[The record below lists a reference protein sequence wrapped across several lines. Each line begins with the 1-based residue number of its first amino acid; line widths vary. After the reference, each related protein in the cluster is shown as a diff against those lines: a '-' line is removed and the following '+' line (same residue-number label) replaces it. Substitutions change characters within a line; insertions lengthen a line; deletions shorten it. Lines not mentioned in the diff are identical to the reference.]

1 MIELTPSTISGI
13 LFLFSIGIC
22 ALIGFAICYLLEE
35 RIKGCK
41 KCDKYNHELHI
52 CQYKIPNHEVIK
64 C

>member
-1 MIELTPSTISGI
+1 MFNLTPDVVNGI
-13 LFLFSIGIC
+13 LFLLSIGIC
-22 ALIGFAICYLLEE
+22 SLTGFTICYFLEE

-52 CQYKIPNHEVIK
+52 CQYKIPSHEVTK